1 MSKQRKEKLS
11 LEGYLFFVE
20 TRNRRWYSV
29 DQLNQV
35 ISMHGFCRLRT
46 KKAIIAALKPVE
58 LMAAS
63 RSTLEKNRSITA
75 VDAGLEL
82 EEIQRDIAAIGWA
95 ECPLSSVL
103 TIPSSPTDD
112 PIKKRPI
119 SIANW
124 GAKKKRNKA
133 PPSLLPDAG
142 PHPLSV
148 LSDLVNN
155 DNTNITT

>member
-1 MSKQRKEKLS
+1 
-11 LEGYLFFVE
+11 
-20 TRNRRWYSV
+20 
-29 DQLNQV
+29 
-35 ISMHGFCRLRT
+35 
-46 KKAIIAALKPVE
+46 
-58 LMAAS
+58 MAAS
-63 RSTLEKNRSITA
+63 RSTLGKNRSITA

-82 EEIQRDIAAIGWA
+82 EEIQGDIAAIGWA

-103 TIPSSPTDD
+103 TIPSSPTDE

-124 GAKKKRNKA
+124 GAKKKRNNKA
-133 PPSLLPDAG
+133 PPSLLPDAN
-142 PHPLSV
+142 PYPLAV

>member
-1 MSKQRKEKLS
+1 M
-11 LEGYLFFVE
+11 
-20 TRNRRWYSV
+20 
-29 DQLNQV
+29 
-35 ISMHGFCRLRT
+35 
-46 KKAIIAALKPVE
+46 KPVE

-95 ECPLSSVL
+95 ECPLGSVV
-103 TIPSSPTDD
+103 TMPSSPTDE

-124 GAKKKRNKA
+124 GAKKRRNGA
-133 PPSLLPDAG
+133 PPSR
-142 PHPLSV
+142 V
-148 LSDLVNN
+148 LAL
-155 DNTNITT
+155 